1 MFCVWKTESYWL
13 LWPFPWLLKKKKGI
27 SKYSILT
34 PKINT
39 MMNSF
44 YFCFCFWGFFIKK
57 KKLSFPR
64 LVLIEFKQSVKERKI
79 KEKAIWTSCRVF
91 PFESALT
98 TLNTPYILCAIGYAL
113 QNKLISVFHSS
124 PLKIMSEV
132 KYFYLPLLLIYYQ
145 FLVEREKGNFW
156 KWPQKPDSET
166 Q

>member
-1 MFCVWKTESYWL
+1 MFDFIYVLCLENRVL
-13 LWPFPWLLKKKKGI
+13 LAPVAFPLVIKKKKGI

-79 KEKAIWTSCRVF
+79 KRK
-91 PFESALT
+91 
-98 TLNTPYILCAIGYAL
+98 PYGQAVVYFHLKVPL
-113 QNKLISVFHSS
+113 QH
-124 PLKIMSEV
+124 
-132 KYFYLPLLLIYYQ
+132 
-145 FLVEREKGNFW
+145 
-156 KWPQKPDSET
+156 
-166 Q
+166 